1 MKKEEIE
8 KQIEAKR
15 NKLHLAE
22 QNYKET
28 RSDSYLVEQH
38 NIKQEI
44 ESLQKELSTAGSPQ
58 PAPANIPAVEPP
70 TEPGEGDNQ
79 EENTPAVDVP
89 FLTPS
94 NVEELPSAISK
105 HIILVH
111 GNKTAEMGEVEIA
124 AEQKKRLETAREF
137 YTEQN
142 DVDAVGRVD
151 EMLEKVS
158 SILGDDG
165 NDDGDNGK
173 EDKTTAEAPETP
185 PAAPLTTKATKNTS
199 NGKKGGSSQK
209 NTKKSGK
216 K

>member
-15 NKLHLAE
+15 KKLRLAE

-58 PAPANIPAVEPP
+58 PALVNTTAVEPP
-70 TEPGEGDNQ
+70 TEPGDGGDH
-79 EENTPAVDVP
+79 EENTPAADVP
-89 FLTPS
+89 FVAPS

-124 AEQKKRLETAREF
+124 AEQKKRLEVAREF
-137 YTEQN
+137 YIGQN
-142 DVDAVGRVD
+142 DVDAVERVD
-151 EMLEKVS
+151 EMLEKVATV
-158 SILGDDG
+158 LGDGDKQ
-165 NDDGDNGK
+165 DGDNDK
-173 EDKTTAEAPETP
+173 EDKTTAEAPKTP
-185 PAAPLTTKATKNTS
+185 PAAPQTPKTTKNTS
-199 NGKKGGSSQK
+199 GGKNGGSSQK